1 MILLRI
7 QTILFLILFFSIS
20 AFSQD
25 IQFTDLADLPE
36 PRSALTSANDGE
48 SIYIVN
54 GFGDSI
60 SFENEIFQ
68 YNIAQNSWST
78 LTESTISK
86 RYASAAVVNGY
97 LYVFNGVI
105 PGNLNTAVEKIN
117 LSDGT
122 VELLSENPQPSRA
135 AGVATWNNKIY
146 SFGGLTG
153 QDIYSDLLYE
163 FDPENDIWTV
173 LSGIPFSGETK
184 GEIIDGKLYVIGG
197 YNGNVSNRIDV
208 FNIATN
214 VWEAN
219 YTMPL
224 GISAH
229 ATAVVG
235 SKIYLVGDFANL
247 NSLACFDT
255 ADNSFQT
262 LTSNLNDRR
271 HCAAEG
277 IDGSLFALGGN
288 TSSVIGSSIS
298 SVQLADIFT
307 STKELSDITLM
318 QVFPNPANDLLE
330 LNMSFDQVILYDA
343 QGKMIQEFSN
353 TAQLDLTQLTSNI
366 YFIKA
371 QKGENIYHT
380 KFIKK

>member
-1 MILLRI
+1 MILSKI
-7 QTILFLILFFSIS
+7 QTIFLFILFFSLS

-25 IQFTDLADLPE
+25 IQFTDLADIPE

-48 SIYIVN
+48 NIYIVN

-60 SFENEIFQ
+60 PYENEIFQ
-68 YNIAQNSWST
+68 YNIAQNFWST

-86 RYASAAVVNGY
+86 RYASAAVVNDY

-117 LSDGT
+117 LSNGI

-153 QDIYSDLLYE
+153 QNLYSDLLSE
-163 FDPENDIWTV
+163 FDPENDTWTV
-173 LSGIPFSGETK
+173 LSGIPFAGETK
-184 GEIIDGKLYVIGG
+184 GEIIDGKLYIIGG
-197 YNGNVSNRIDV
+197 YNGSVSNRIDV
-208 FNIATN
+208 YNIATN

-219 YTMPL
+219 YIMPV

-229 ATAVVG
+229 STAVVG

-277 IDGSLFALGGN
+277 IGGSLFALGGN

-307 STKELSDITLM
+307 TTKELSEITLM

-330 LNMSFDQVILYDA
+330 LNISFDHVILYDA
-343 QGKMIQEFSN
+343 QGKMVREFFN
-353 TAQLDLTQLTSNI
+353 TAQLNLSQLTSNI

-371 QKGENIYHT
+371 QKGENIYQT
-380 KFIKK
+380 KFIKN